1 MKREFLEGLKL
12 DASVIDQIMAE
23 NGKDIERE
31 KTKTQAAETAAKE
44 AQAQLE
50 KANKTLEGFNDYD
63 QTKADIEKYKA
74 EAETAK
80 KEAAEKIAHLERSAQ
95 VKDFL
100 SGKKFVNDIT
110 RDALAAKLAEQLG
123 SDEAKGKSIDDLFTA
138 LTKDKENILVDDK
151 KPTPPV
157 VGGMKGA
164 GTAPDDARAHAR
176 AVMGLPPE
184 IIAGGYYC
192 FLQI

>member
-1 MKREFLEGLKL
+1 MRKGENMKREFLEGLKL
-12 DASVIDQIMAE
+12 EADVIDKIMAE

-31 KTKTQAAETAAKE
+31 KAKTAAAETAAKE
-44 AQAQLE
+44 TQAQLE
-50 KANKTLEGFNDYD
+50 KANKTLEGFKDYD

-80 KEAAEKIAHLERSAQ
+80 KEAAEKIASLERSAQ

-110 RDALAAKLAEQLG
+110 RDAFAAKLAEQLG
-123 SDEAKGKSIDDLFTA
+123 SDDAKGKSLDELFEA
-138 LTKDKENILVDDK
+138 LTKDKENIFADDK

-157 VGGMKGA
+157 VAPMGGTPNAK
-164 GTAPDDARAHAR
+164 DDGRVAAR

-184 IIAGGYYC
+184 K
-192 FLQI
+192 

>member
-12 DASVIDQIMAE
+12 EATVIDQIMAE

-31 KTKTQAAETAAKE
+31 KQKTLTAQEAAKE
-44 AQAQLE
+44 VEAQLE
-50 KANKTLEGFNDYD
+50 KANKTLEGFKDYED
-63 QTKADIEKYKA
+63 TKAALEKYKA

-80 KEAAEKIAHLERSAQ
+80 KEAAAKIASLERSAH

-110 RDALAAKLAEQLG
+110 RDALAAKLTEQLG
-123 SDEAKGKSIDDLFTA
+123 SEAAKGKSLDDLFTA
-138 LTKDKENILVDDK
+138 LTKDQKNILADDTA
-151 KPTPPV
+151 PTPPV
-157 VGGMKGA
+157 QGSMKGA
-164 GTAPDDARAHAR
+164 SHAADERAAAR

-184 IIAGGYYC
+184 KN
-192 FLQI
+192 

>member
-12 DASVIDQIMAE
+12 EATVIDQIMAE

-31 KTKTQAAETAAKE
+31 KQKTLTAQEEAAATK
-44 AQAQLE
+44 AQLE
-50 KANKTLEGFNDYD
+50 KANETLEGFKDYD
-63 QTKADIEKYKA
+63 QTKATLEKYKT

-80 KEAAEKIAHLERSAQ
+80 KEAAAKIASLERTAQ

-110 RDALAAKLAEQLG
+110 RDALAAKLTEQLG
-123 SDEAKGKSIDDLFTA
+123 NEEAKGKSLDDLFTT
-138 LTKDKENILVDDK
+138 LTKDQKNILADDAS
-151 KPTPPV
+151 PAPPV
-157 VGGMKGA
+157 QGSMKGTSHA
-164 GTAPDDARAHAR
+164 ADERAAAR

-184 IIAGGYYC
+184 K
-192 FLQI
+192 

>member
-12 DASVIDQIMAE
+12 EATVIDQIMAE

-31 KTKTQAAETAAKE
+31 KQKTLTAQEEAAATK
-44 AQAQLE
+44 AQLE
-50 KANKTLEGFNDYD
+50 KANETLEGFKDYD
-63 QTKADIEKYKA
+63 QTKATLEKYKT

-80 KEAAEKIAHLERSAQ
+80 KEAAAKIASLERTAQ

-110 RDALAAKLAEQLG
+110 RDALAAKLTEQLG
-123 SDEAKGKSIDDLFTA
+123 NEEAKGKSLDDLFTA
-138 LTKDKENILVDDK
+138 LTKDQKNILADDAS
-151 KPTPPV
+151 PAPPV
-157 VGGMKGA
+157 QGSMKGTSHA
-164 GTAPDDARAHAR
+164 ADERAAAR

-184 IIAGGYYC
+184 K
-192 FLQI
+192 

>member
-12 DASVIDQIMAE
+12 EAAVIDQIMAE

-31 KTKTQAAETAAKE
+31 KQKTLAAQEAAKD
-44 AQAQLE
+44 AAAQLE
-50 KANKTLEGFNDYD
+50 KANKTL
-63 QTKADIEKYKA
+63 EKYKA

-80 KEAAEKIAHLERSAQ
+80 KEAAAKIASLERSAQ

-110 RDALAAKLAEQLG
+110 RDALAAKLTEQLG
-123 SDEAKGKSIDDLFTA
+123 SEEAKGKSLDDLFAA
-138 LTKDKENILVDDK
+138 LTKDQKNILADDTA
-151 KPTPPV
+151 PSPPV
-157 VGGMKGA
+157 QGSMKGNSHA
-164 GTAPDDARAHAR
+164 ADERAAAR

-184 IIAGGYYC
+184 KD
-192 FLQI
+192 

>member
-12 DASVIDQIMAE
+12 EATVIDQIMAE

-31 KTKTQAAETAAKE
+31 KQKTLTAQEAAKE
-44 AQAQLE
+44 TEGQLK
-50 KANKTLEGFNDYD
+50 KANETLEGFKDYE
-63 QTKADIEKYKA
+63 QTKADVEKYKA

-80 KEAAEKIAHLERSAQ
+80 KEAAAKIASLERSAQ

-110 RDALAAKLAEQLG
+110 RDALAAKLTEQLG
-123 SDEAKGKSIDDLFTA
+123 SEEAKGKSLDDLFTA
-138 LTKDKENILVDDK
+138 LTKDKKNILADDTA
-151 KPTPPV
+151 PTPPV
-157 VGGMKGA
+157 QGSMKGTSHA
-164 GTAPDDARAHAR
+164 ADERAAAR

-184 IIAGGYYC
+184 KD
-192 FLQI
+192 

>member
-12 DASVIDQIMAE
+12 EAAVIDQIMAE

-31 KTKTQAAETAAKE
+31 KQKTLAAQEEAKE
-44 AQAQLE
+44 TKAQLE
-50 KANKTLEGFNDYD
+50 KANKTLEGFADHE
-63 QTKADIEKYKA
+63 QIKADVEKYKA

-80 KEAAEKIAHLERSAQ
+80 KEAAAKIASLERTAH

-110 RDALAAKLAEQLG
+110 RDAIAAKLTEQL
-123 SDEAKGKSIDDLFTA
+123 SSEEAKGKSLDDLFAA
-138 LTKDKENILVDDK
+138 LTKDQKNILADDTA
-151 KPTPPV
+151 PAPPV
-157 VGGMKGA
+157 QGSMKGGSHA
-164 GTAPDDARAHAR
+164 ADERASAR

-184 IIAGGYYC
+184 KD
-192 FLQI
+192 